1 MRIHEKEPSNLSDI
15 LNRYLH
21 TKGYSR
27 HGAEVLAAVLWA
39 ETVGPWYARHT
50 EVIRVE
56 NGAITVHCDSAPL
69 AQQLV
74 ADSDRILE
82 RLNQRVAE
90 QLAASAPAEPGAA
103 PPQVLREIRATS
115 AFQGRGEPQFR
126 SAERRTSHRPPADEI
141 ESLPLTEEEEA
152 RAQELAAQVVDDQ
165 VRRRFLAA
173 LRASLRLRQWQVSQ
187 GWQPC
192 STCDRLLP
200 PEDPLCLFCK
210 PPPAPL
216 QVRS

>member
-1 MRIHEKEPSNLSDI
+1 MRIHEKEPSNLGDI

-21 TKGYSR
+21 QKGYSR
-27 HGAEVLAAVLWA
+27 HGAEALAALLWA

-50 EVIRVE
+50 EIIRVE
-56 NGAITVHCDSAPL
+56 NGVLTVHCESAPL

-74 ADSDRILE
+74 ADSDKILT

-90 QLAASAPAEPGAA
+90 QLAAGAPLDPAAE

-115 AFQGRGEPQFR
+115 AYQGREEPQFR
-126 SAERRTSHRPPADEI
+126 SVEVPSSRRPPFAAI
-141 ESLPLTEEEEA
+141 ESLFLTDDEEA
-152 RAQELAAQVVDDQ
+152 RAQELAAQIADEPL
-165 VRRRFLAA
+165 RRRFLAA
-173 LRASLRLRQWQVSQ
+173 LRASLRVRQWQRSQ

-192 STCDRLLP
+192 PTCDRLLAP
-200 PEDPLCLFCK
+200 DEPLCVFCN

-216 QVRS
+216 QVRH